1 MILLPIIWILFGIG
15 CVIAAS
21 NKNRSV
27 VGWFL
32 WGILLGP
39 FGLLY
44 ILLLNPKEKS
54 ANVGRIEQPWETTLR
69 LKKEGK
75 WDGRPLNKPDE

>member
-1 MILLPIIWILFGIG
+1 MALLPIIWNLFGIG

-27 VGWFL
+27 IIWFL
-32 WGILLGP
+32 LGMLLGP

-44 ILLLNPKEKS
+44 ILLLNPKEKGSS
-54 ANVGRIEQPWETTLR
+54 ARYIEKPWETTLR

-75 WDGRPLNKPDE
+75 WDGRPLKKPDE

>member
-1 MILLPIIWILFGIG
+1 MMIIIIWILFAIG
-15 CVIAAS
+15 CAISAS
-21 NKNRSV
+21 NKHRNV

-32 WGILLGP
+32 LGILLGP

-44 ILLLNPKEKS
+44 ILLVNPKEKD
-54 ANVGRIEQPWETTLR
+54 ANVKYIEQPWETTLR

-75 WDGRPLNKPDE
+75 WDGRPLKNRDR

>member
-1 MILLPIIWILFGIG
+1 MLFILIWFLFAIG
-15 CVIAAS
+15 CVISAS
-21 NKNRSV
+21 NKNRNV

-32 WGILLGP
+32 LGILLGP

-44 ILLLNPKEKS
+44 ILLVNPKKKS
-54 ANVGRIEQPWETTLR
+54 TNVKKIEQPWETTLR

-75 WDGRPLNKPDE
+75 WDGRPLKNRDG